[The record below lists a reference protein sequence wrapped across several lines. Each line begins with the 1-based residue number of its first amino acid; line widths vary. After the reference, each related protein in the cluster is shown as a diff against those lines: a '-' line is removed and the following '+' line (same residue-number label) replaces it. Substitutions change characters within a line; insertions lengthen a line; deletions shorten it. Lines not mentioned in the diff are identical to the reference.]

1 VFVVENDKGRNKRMG
16 RNKKVGLTEQPQNVR
31 LFVED
36 QKQIKQ
42 LAKKRDVPESDV
54 HRELVSEALAAR
66 RVKAGSVDS
75 NDTPEVRFTALLKQL
90 ETSLAEMKIVSLS
103 ALQDEVQTMA
113 SRIEYLSAQ
122 IGYLGA
128 SPK

>member
-1 VFVVENDKGRNKRMG
+1 MG

-31 LFVED
+31 LFIED

-42 LAKKRDVPESDV
+42 LAKKRGVPESDV
-54 HRELVSEALAAR
+54 HRELVSESLTAR
-66 RVKAGSVDS
+66 RAKAGSADS
-75 NDTPEVRFTALLKQL
+75 NDTPEIRFTALLKQL

-103 ALQDEVQTMA
+103 ALQDEVQTLS
-113 SRIEYLSAQ
+113 SRIEFLSAQ
-122 IGYLGA
+122 IGHLGA